1 MQLGIGWLGEFFGKF
16 TLPGS
21 RFDGFFDI
29 MMILCSI
36 QMILNTWLCSS
47 GCTRLEGCPESAKL
61 ANHTKLNKLSYK
73 KEQPIV
79 MSLNSCRFFCVHD
92 IENLS
97 ALHLY
102 GQLRTD

>member
-1 MQLGIGWLGEFFGKF
+1 MQFGIGWLEELFSKF
-16 TLPGS
+16 TLPWS
-21 RFDGFFDI
+21 RLDGFLDI

-36 QMILNTWLCSS
+36 QMILKTWLCSS
-47 GCTRLEGCPESAKL
+47 GWSKLEGCPESAKL

-79 MSLNSCRFFCVHD
+79 MSLNSCRFFYVHD

-97 ALHLY
+97 ALNLY